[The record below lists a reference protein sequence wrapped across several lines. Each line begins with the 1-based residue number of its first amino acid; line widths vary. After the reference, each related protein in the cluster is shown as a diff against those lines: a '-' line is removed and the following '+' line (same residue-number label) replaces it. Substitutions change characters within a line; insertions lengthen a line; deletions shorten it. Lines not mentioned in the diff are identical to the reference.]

1 MAADALERC
10 LHGGVRGVALAVEE
24 EHVATQAHLPRA
36 RLDLREA
43 HLAARE
49 LAQASGQPPG
59 PLRARAPEDDRR
71 LRRPF
76 ADPDRPAR
84 KPHEPRLVV
93 GEVLYAGAQD
103 LAAVQL
109 RRQPRAQG

>member
-1 MAADALERC
+1 MAVDALERR

-24 EHVATQAHLPRA
+24 EHVAAQANLPRA

-43 HLAARE
+43 HLAARK

-59 PLRARAPEDDRR
+59 PPRAAAPEDDRR

-76 ADPDRPAR
+76 PAPDRPSR
-84 KPHEPRLVV
+84 KPHEPRLVF
-93 GEVLYAGAQD
+93 GEFLHAGAQD
-103 LAAVQL
+103 LAAVQ
-109 RRQPRAQG
+109 